1 MAGFEPARAFSA
13 QRILSPL
20 RLPFRHIGIFGHFTL
35 VISHTKAFPQAP
47 FLSRTW
53 QMPSRFRTAHPIP
66 AHCPFPSAAD
76 PNRMFSANSDTSATG
91 MRTTATKIREITIEG
106 KTFYEVQW
114 PKFPKGCNRQAFRQK
129 TEAGHFLKQKLAEQR
144 NYGIAGSGFNLN
156 QRVEYLEC
164 ADNLAPS
171 NATLRDA
178 NNERTC

>member
-1 MAGFEPARAFSA
+1 
-13 QRILSPL
+13 
-20 RLPFRHIGIFGHFTL
+20 
-35 VISHTKAFPQAP
+35 
-47 FLSRTW
+47 
-53 QMPSRFRTAHPIP
+53 MPSRFRSAHPIP

-114 PKFPKGCNRQAFRQK
+114 PKFPKGRNRQAFRQK
-129 TEAGHFLKQKLAEQR
+129 TEAETFLKQKLAEQR

-164 ADNLAPS
+164 ADKLAPF

-178 NNERTC
+178 NNERTFVCNVHSSVLTKVGVSVAPS